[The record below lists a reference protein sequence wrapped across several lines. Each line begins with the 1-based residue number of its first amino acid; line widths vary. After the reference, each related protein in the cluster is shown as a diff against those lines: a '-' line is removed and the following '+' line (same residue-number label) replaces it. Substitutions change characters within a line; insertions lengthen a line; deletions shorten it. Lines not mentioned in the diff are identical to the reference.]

1 MAKSKIGGQAVM
13 EGVLMRGICSNVL
26 CVRDESGVI
35 RTEATRIPP
44 KKPFNKIPFIRG
56 IINLIENLVIGT
68 KTLMK
73 SAEVAGEDEVTA
85 DDGKGLKTAMVISML
100 LGFAIAIGLFVLL
113 PTYLPEWINSIFDI
127 KIGKIGKI
135 AIQEISKLLVVIGYF
150 MLVSKN
156 KDIRRI
162 FMYHGAEHKTINCFE
177 SGLELNVQNVKI
189 SSKHHDRC
197 GTSFIVYVFVLSI
210 VLVMAA
216 SFVFAAVGFDAYFD
230 KGWVRF
236 LINLAF
242 VPVVAAIS
250 YEVLMALAKSNSKI
264 WLPLKAAG
272 KAMQRITTLEP
283 DEDMCEVALTAFKKV
298 LEMDSDP
305 TIAEE
310 YFPKPITYEQFYQ
323 HIKGMLVRYD
333 LDVRNTQWAAD
344 SLLKIDNT
352 ADKQKL
358 KISLCWVVKAD
369 KIIKE
374 ISQGMPFC
382 YGVGTAPFFENFFYV
397 NSNVL
402 IPRPETELLTE
413 QVIKANSKRVLDL
426 CCGSGCI
433 GLTVAKKTQAHV
445 VLSDINKQAIKT
457 AKSNAKKINVKNVK
471 FVVSDMF
478 KSIKG
483 KFELIVCNPPYIKT
497 LDIDALDKSVK
508 DYEPHSA
515 LDGGQ
520 DGLNFYR
527 ILNEKADSFLVKGGK
542 LFMEIGFDQGK
553 EASEMFAAKY
563 TVEILKD
570 YSGHDRIVMATKK

>member
-1 MAKSKIGGQAVM
+1 M
-13 EGVLMRGICSNVL
+13 EGVLMRGATSNVL

-44 KKPFNKIPFIRG
+44 KKPINKIPFIRG
-56 IINLIENLVIGT
+56 VINLIENLVIGT
-68 KTLMK
+68 KNLMK
-73 SAEVAGEDEVTA
+73 SAEVAGEDEVSV

-100 LGFAIAIGLFVLL
+100 LGFAIAIGLFILL
-113 PTYLPEWINSIFDI
+113 PTYLPEWINSVFSIQL
-127 KIGKIGKI
+127 GKIGKI
-135 AIQEISKLLVVIGYF
+135 AIQEIAKLLVVIGYF
-150 MLVSKN
+150 VLVSKN

-177 SGLELNVQNVKI
+177 SGLELTVQNVKI
-189 SSKHHDRC
+189 SSKYHDRC

-242 VPVVAAIS
+242 VPVVASIS

-264 WLPLKAAG
+264 WLPLKSAG

-283 DEDMCEVALTAFKKV
+283 DEGMCEVALTAFKKV
-298 LEMDSDP
+298 LEMDSDASIP
-305 TIAEE
+305 EE
-310 YFPKPITYEQFYQ
+310 YFPKPITYEQFFEHVKDTLKKY
-323 HIKGMLVRYD
+323 G
-333 LDVRNTQWAAD
+333 LDIANAQWAAE
-344 SLLKIDNT
+344 SLLKIDGKT
-352 ADKQKL
+352 DKQKF
-358 KISLCWVVKAD
+358 KISLCWVIKAD

-374 ISQGMPFC
+374 ISEGKPFC
-382 YGVGTAPFFENFFYV
+382 YGVGTAPFFEYFFNV
-397 NSNVL
+397 NSDVL

-413 QVIKANSKRVLDL
+413 QAIKANPKNVLDL

-433 GLTVAKKTQAHV
+433 GLTVAKKTDAHV
-445 VLSDINKQAIKT
+445 VLADINKQAIKT
-457 AKSNAKKINVKNVK
+457 AKSNAKKINAKNVK
-471 FVVSDMF
+471 FVLSDMF
-478 KSIKG
+478 ESIKG
-483 KFELIVCNPPYIKT
+483 KFDLIVCNPPYIKT
-497 LDIDALDKSVK
+497 EDIDGLDASVK
-508 DYEPHSA
+508 DYEPHVA

-520 DGLNFYR
+520 DGLDFYR
-527 ILNEKADSFLVKGGK
+527 ILKEKAARFLTQDGK

-553 EASEMFAAKY
+553 EVREMFADSY

-570 YSGHDRIVMATKK
+570 YGGHDRIVLATKK